1 MIIIHR
7 AVAHAVSQ
15 QAALRLVREVT
26 HEVKTGAFRILMTG
40 PYTTGRLA
48 LGLEDHVTPTADGA
62 RGEVGINGALH
73 PYAASVEGGAKVHWI
88 FPKGARGTIR
98 FGAHE
103 APMLRFFWRKAGEVV
118 FLPHIPGS
126 PSTVGRSHPGQ
137 PGKSYLRKP
146 LVIAAARHGMRVV
159 LFEV

>member
-7 AVAHAVSQ
+7 AVVHTVSQ

-26 HEVKTGAFRILMTG
+26 HEIKTGAFRILMTG

-48 LGLEDHVTPTADGA
+48 LGLESHVTPTADGA
-62 RGEVGINGALH
+62 RGEVWVNGTRH

-88 FPKGARGTIR
+88 FPRGAQGVIR
-98 FGAHE
+98 FGEHR
-103 APMLRFFWRKAGEVV
+103 APMLRFFWHRAGEVV

-137 PGKSYLRKP
+137 PGRGYLRKP
-146 LVIAAARHGMRVV
+146 LVIAAARHGMRVI